1 MTHPTDLNTWNYN
14 VHVYPKNKKVDNP
27 DQPTKTVNDAN
38 TIAGDTI
45 KYQASAPVQAY
56 KTLTQFLARD
66 FYPADRLENGEVANV
81 TIQGTKAGQ
90 AASAELVAGTD
101 YTVTDDNQGNL
112 DTVLTAAG
120 IEKLNGFEANAQRKV
135 VVDLTFT
142 VKKLDAEAAAPIE
155 NKFGVTQ
162 NNTGT
167 PGDKPTPPTPPG
179 ETPPGETPPGD
190 TPNWPRSY
198 YGDVKITKTGKDDKA
213 LKGVTFDLYRC
224 NSEAELADTA
234 LLKNITTRP
243 DGTAVVRGL
252 QANNWVN
259 NKEWSLTEKEQNDP
273 RAYLAYCLV
282 ETKTAPGHEL
292 LAQPIKFQVVA
303 NDTTKTVALVDQQIS
318 NIPSNGGFD
327 LPLTGGQGVIY
338 LLAGGV
344 MLLVLAGGA
353 YYIMRRREA

>member
-179 ETPPGETPPGD
+179 ETPPGETPPGG